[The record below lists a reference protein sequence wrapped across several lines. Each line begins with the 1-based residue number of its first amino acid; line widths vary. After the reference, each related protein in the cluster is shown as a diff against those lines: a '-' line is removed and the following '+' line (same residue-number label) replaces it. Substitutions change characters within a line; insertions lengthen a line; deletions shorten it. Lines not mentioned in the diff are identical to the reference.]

1 MTPGIAGW
9 EFETPVG
16 RMCAAVSQEGSLV
29 QLEFCDGRARS
40 EVPSDPDRCAE
51 TVRQLRE
58 YFDGSRT
65 RFDLPLAPEG
75 TPFQKAVW
83 EELARIPFGQRVSYG
98 ELARRI
104 GRPRAIR
111 AVGAANGANPIAI
124 VIPCHRVIGSDG
136 SLTGYGGGLPIKRW
150 LLDHERGAPQL
161 WGIAKGSPT
170 AIS

>member
-16 RMCAAVSQEGSLV
+16 RMRAAVSREGSLV
-29 QLEFCDGRARS
+29 QLEFCDGGQRS
-40 EVPSDPDRCAE
+40 EVPSEPNRCAE

-65 RFDLPLAPEG
+65 RFELSLAPEG
-75 TPFQKAVW
+75 TPFQRAVW
-83 EELARIPFGQRVSYG
+83 EELARIPFGERISYG
-98 ELARRI
+98 RLARRI

-136 SLTGYGGGLPIKRW
+136 SLTGYGGGLAIKRW
-150 LLDHERGAPQL
+150 LLDHERGTPQL
-161 WGIAKGSPT
+161 WG
-170 AIS
+170 